1 MIVNMEK
8 CEFGVS
14 ETTFLGHHVSA
25 DGIRPIMKHDEAICQ
40 FSPPKD
46 IKELQRFLGLV
57 NF

>member
-1 MIVNMEK
+1 MNMDK

-14 ETTFLGHHVSA
+14 ETTFLGHHFSA
-25 DGIRPIMKHDEAICQ
+25 DSIRPIMKHVEAIRQ

-46 IKELQRFLGLV
+46 IKELQRFLRLV